1 MIHVYV
7 VWLPC
12 GKIAFTSAANFHN
25 GADCKVMPAVIF
37 NNSHAV
43 ALLNSHVTP
52 PIVHYIILFCRGQ
65 VHQLHDFTIHHLMI
79 PQTAKWRADDS
90 DSRVA
95 DEIVGDEFAIAQKIL
110 AIFIINSVHT
120 VLQR

>member
-1 MIHVYV
+1 MIHVNV
-7 VWLPC
+7 VWFPC
-12 GKIAFTSAANFHN
+12 GKVAFTSAANFHN
-25 GADCKVMPAVIF
+25 GADCTVMPAMIF

-43 ALLNSHVTP
+43 ALLNFHVTP
-52 PIVHYIILFCRGQ
+52 PIVHYITLFCRGQ

-95 DEIVGDEFAIAQKIL
+95 DKIISDEFAVAQKIL
-110 AIFIINSVHT
+110 RILIVDSVH
-120 VLQR
+120 VALQR

>member
-1 MIHVYV
+1 MGTLYTHR
-7 VWLPC
+7 
-12 GKIAFTSAANFHN
+12 KIGHKMFFRFYEQLHFDSLCTS
-25 GADCKVMPAVIF
+25 
-37 NNSHAV
+37 
-43 ALLNSHVTP
+43 
-52 PIVHYIILFCRGQ
+52 LFCRSQ

-95 DEIVGDEFAIAQKIL
+95 DEIVGDEFAVAQKIL